1 MKKKIAVL
9 TSGWALDFVTSML
22 EGMKEAA
29 AGCNTDLYVFLAYKF
44 YEPNGDPNTTG
55 FAVYDLINYQDY
67 DGIIITPNF
76 FNDDER
82 AEAERKKILKS
93 GVPAVSIN
101 KPMEG
106 LSFISAINHDVYRDL
121 ISHLIEKH
129 NCKNLAFIGG
139 PFNESGAKSNY
150 EAFLQALESHN
161 LPAKKEQIFIHGD
174 WSYNWAYDVAQKLLE
189 DPEKIPDGIVCINDL
204 AAMAVERVAAEKNI
218 SIPQELK
225 VIGFDN
231 IELAST
237 IIPSITTVTSDGD
250 RMGAEAVKVILE
262 GIKEPVV
269 RTVKARPI
277 YRQSCGC
284 QSSVS
289 ETQVKFSQRFH
300 GELEDS
306 QRFTSHLRHLEDI
319 FIRHET
325 MDELC
330 KHLQYYFAYRHNF
343 EGYDMAILLNE
354 DVARELEKGVESK
367 NAGPVYGK
375 KMRTLVNLVDG
386 NAVPCKT
393 IQTRDLI
400 PESLKTEENAL
411 YLFLPVFNQKIVHGY
426 YVSRNYTGLLKN
438 KNAYNW
444 TRNFGAIIEKFR
456 QTSAYRSM
464 SQQLLLLSTQDSLSG
479 LLNRTG
485 LDIYAQKLFE
495 ENNSQNK
502 ATEIIFADINNMKLI
517 NDKHGHIYG
526 DIAVKTV
533 AETIREVIPP
543 GYLSIRYGG
552 DEFVIIGQRKGKI
565 NYSEK
570 IQTDL
575 EKRSNK
581 MSLPFKLTV
590 SLGQKIFKAGKE
602 TSLDQAIRE
611 VDQIMYQQKILFH
624 KSKK

>member
-139 PFNESGAKSNY
+139 PFNDSGAKSNY

-204 AAMAVERVAAEKNI
+204 AAMAVERVATEKNI
-218 SIPQELK
+218 SIPKELK

-237 IIPSITTVTSDGD
+237 IIPSITTVTGDGD

-262 GIKEPVV
+262 GQLRPGLYTDKAAAVKVQFQKLRLNSVSVSTENWKIPNVLPATSVTWKTYSSDTKQWTNFVSIFSIILLTGTILKVTIWQSFLMKMWPGSWRKELKV
-269 RTVKARPI
+269 RT
-277 YRQSCGC
+277 Q
-284 QSSVS
+284 
-289 ETQVKFSQRFH
+289 
-300 GELEDS
+300 D
-306 QRFTSHLRHLEDI
+306 
-319 FIRHET
+319 
-325 MDELC
+325 
-330 KHLQYYFAYRHNF
+330 
-343 EGYDMAILLNE
+343 
-354 DVARELEKGVESK
+354 
-367 NAGPVYGK
+367 
-375 KMRTLVNLVDG
+375 
-386 NAVPCKT
+386 
-393 IQTRDLI
+393 
-400 PESLKTEENAL
+400 
-411 YLFLPVFNQKIVHGY
+411 
-426 YVSRNYTGLLKN
+426 
-438 KNAYNW
+438 
-444 TRNFGAIIEKFR
+444 
-456 QTSAYRSM
+456 
-464 SQQLLLLSTQDSLSG
+464 LST
-479 LLNRTG
+479 
-485 LDIYAQKLFE
+485 
-495 ENNSQNK
+495 
-502 ATEIIFADINNMKLI
+502 
-517 NDKHGHIYG
+517 
-526 DIAVKTV
+526 
-533 AETIREVIPP
+533 
-543 GYLSIRYGG
+543 
-552 DEFVIIGQRKGKI
+552 
-565 NYSEK
+565 EK
-570 IQTDL
+570 
-575 EKRSNK
+575 KCG
-581 MSLPFKLTV
+581 F
-590 SLGQKIFKAGKE
+590 
-602 TSLDQAIRE
+602 
-611 VDQIMYQQKILFH
+611 
-624 KSKK
+624 